1 MMCRSF
7 VFVLLAA
14 VFAAVSSPGARAHHG
29 PPHDEIDE
37 FDTAASRRSVPTAGV
52 SWPVLIAS
60 MAGVAAALAL
70 SRKYGVDAEGSSRV
84 AIRR

>member
-1 MMCRSF
+1 MCRSF

-14 VFAAVSSPGARAHHG
+14 AFAAMSSLVARAHHG

-37 FDTAASRRSVPTAGV
+37 FDPAASRRSVPAAEV

-60 MAGVAAALAL
+60 MAGAAAALAL
-70 SRKYGVDAEGSSRV
+70 SRRYGVDAAGSSRV